1 MKTIQSLPCV
11 ALLVG
16 TISFAT
22 TGCKT
27 ADNDASA
34 SVKPYTSNKCLVTDE
49 PLESGKTYTF
59 VKDGQQIKLCC
70 KDCLADFDK
79 DPAKY
84 LAKLS
89 NSK

>member
-1 MKTIQSLPCV
+1 MKTIKSLTCS
-11 ALLVG
+11 ALLIG
-16 TISFAT
+16 AISLAI

-27 ADNDASA
+27 ADNDVSAA

-49 PLESGKTYTF
+49 PLEAGKTYTF

-79 DPAKY
+79 NPGKY
-84 LAKLS
+84 LAKL
-89 NSK
+89 NAK